1 MFNLKKLYKSMLRN
15 VSYKNDKQEK
25 EINNFVGKPFSLIER
40 LKMKGIGSG
49 KILIVD
55 ASKEIENL
63 LILDQNINQCNIE
76 RRPKGIIIYFRVLLE
91 TYALIIP
98 YYKLVIFKVD
108 SDIYTIH
115 IDHRKVKIKVKNKK
129 DHEFIRN
136 ILNEKANLNI

>member
-1 MFNLKKLYKSMLRN
+1 MLRN
-15 VSYKNDKQEK
+15 VSYKNEKQQN
-25 EINNFVGKPFSLIER
+25 EINEFVGKPFSLLER
-40 LKMKGIGSG
+40 LKQNGIGSG
-49 KILIVD
+49 KLIIIK

-108 SDIYTIH
+108 GDVYTFH
-115 IDHRKVKIKVKNKK
+115 IDHRMVKTKLNNKK
-129 DHEFIRN
+129 DHEFIKN
-136 ILNEKANLNI
+136 ILDKKADLRS

>member
-1 MFNLKKLYKSMLRN
+1 MLKN
-15 VSYKNDKQEK
+15 VSYNNPKQED
-25 EINNFVGKPFSLIER
+25 EINKFVGKPFSLIER

-49 KILIVD
+49 KLLIVS

-76 RRPKGIIIYFRVLLE
+76 RRPKGILIYFRVLLE

-108 SDIYTIH
+108 SDVYTIPVSYTH
-115 IDHRKVKIKVKNKK
+115 LTLPTNREV
-129 DHEFIRN
+129 
-136 ILNEKANLNI
+136 

>member
-1 MFNLKKLYKSMLRN
+1 MLKN
-15 VSYKNDKQEK
+15 VSYNNPKQED

-49 KILIVD
+49 KLLIVS

-76 RRPKGIIIYFRVLLE
+76 RRPKGILIYFRVLLE
-91 TYALIIP
+91 TYALITP

-108 SDIYTIH
+108 SDVYTIH
-115 IDHRKVKIKVKNKK
+115 IDHRKVKIKVKSNK
-129 DHEFIRN
+129 DHEFFRN
-136 ILNEKANLNI
+136 ILNEKANLKI

>member
-1 MFNLKKLYKSMLRN
+1 MLKN
-15 VSYKNDKQEK
+15 VSYNNPKQED

-49 KILIVD
+49 KLLIVS

-76 RRPKGIIIYFRVLLE
+76 RRPKGILIYFRVLLE

-115 IDHRKVKIKVKNKK
+115 IDHRKVKIKVKSNK
-129 DHEFIRN
+129 DHEFFRN
-136 ILNEKANLNI
+136 ILNEKANLKI

>member
-1 MFNLKKLYKSMLRN
+1 MLRN

-76 RRPKGIIIYFRVLLE
+76 RRPKGIVIYFRVLLE

>member
-25 EINNFVGKPFSLIER
+25 EINNFVGKPFSLIKR

-49 KILIVD
+49 KLLIVN

-115 IDHRKVKIKVKNKK
+115 IDHRKVKIKVKSNK
-129 DHEFIRN
+129 DYEFIRN
-136 ILNEKANLNI
+136 ILNEKANINI

>member
-1 MFNLKKLYKSMLRN
+1 MLRN

>member
-1 MFNLKKLYKSMLRN
+1 MLKN
-15 VSYKNDKQEK
+15 VSYNNPKQED

-49 KILIVD
+49 KLLIVS

-76 RRPKGIIIYFRVLLE
+76 RRPKGILIYFRVLLE

-108 SDIYTIH
+108 SDVYTIH
-115 IDHRKVKIKVKNKK
+115 IDHRKVKIKVKGNK
-129 DHEFIRN
+129 DHEFFRN
-136 ILNEKANLNI
+136 ILNEKANLKI

>member
-1 MFNLKKLYKSMLRN
+1 MLKN
-15 VSYKNDKQEK
+15 VSYNNPKQED

-49 KILIVD
+49 KLLIVS

-63 LILDQNINQCNIE
+63 QILDQNINQCNIE
-76 RRPKGIIIYFRVLLE
+76 RRPKGILIYFRVLLE

-108 SDIYTIH
+108 SDVYTIH
-115 IDHRKVKIKVKNKK
+115 IDHRKVKIKVKSNK
-129 DHEFIRN
+129 DHEFFRN
-136 ILNEKANLNI
+136 ILNEKANLKI

>member
-1 MFNLKKLYKSMLRN
+1 MLRN

-25 EINNFVGKPFSLIER
+25 EINNYVGKPFSLLER
-40 LKMKGIGSG
+40 LKQKGIGSG
-49 KILIVD
+49 KLLIVN

-108 SDIYTIH
+108 SYIYTIH
-115 IDHRKVKIKVKNKK
+115 IDHRKVKIKVKSNK